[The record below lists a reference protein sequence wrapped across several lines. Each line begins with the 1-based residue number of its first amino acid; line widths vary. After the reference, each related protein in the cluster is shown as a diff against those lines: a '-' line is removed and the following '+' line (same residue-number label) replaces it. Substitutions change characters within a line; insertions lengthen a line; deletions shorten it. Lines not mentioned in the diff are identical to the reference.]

1 MAIERTVAELKAIL
15 RDIIL
20 EVGELK
26 ERVALLESAAAEKH
40 ADEAAEA
47 PFMAGQ
53 PRHFEE
59 TRMEAEPAALH
70 TGEDQP
76 SHPGLHQI
84 YLEGRHVCPMA
95 FGEVRSEG
103 CLFCTAM
110 LARGEL

>member
-26 ERVALLESAAAEKH
+26 ERVALLESAVEKR
-40 ADEAAEA
+40 ADEAFETR
-47 PFMAGQ
+47 FMAGQ
-53 PRHFEE
+53 SGSTEE
-59 TRMEAEPAALH
+59 PQVEAETIALL
-70 TGEDQP
+70 TGADQSDHP
-76 SHPGLHQI
+76 SLYQI
-84 YLEGRHVCPMA
+84 YLEGHHVCPMA
-95 FGEVRSEG
+95 FGEERSEG